1 METETR
7 RAHERITD
15 LEVLFQTHITNH
27 DHLEKAVAANTVIT
41 QGIADNT
48 AELVALVK
56 GAKGIRSFV
65 VWAAPLAAA
74 LIALW
79 AWLKS
84 QAAV

>member
-1 METETR
+1 MENDAR

-48 AELVALVK
+48 AELVALP
-56 GAKGIRSFV
+56 GRQPGSRWV
-65 VWAAPLAAA
+65 VL
-74 LIALW
+74 
-79 AWLKS
+79 
-84 QAAV
+84 